1 MKLRPCTT
9 MVRALV
15 LLTEGT
21 EEMEFAIA
29 YDVLV
34 RAGIDAQSVYV
45 PAEGT
50 PNTPEAG
57 YVTAARGV
65 KIVPD
70 TTLAQLDDTPYD
82 AIVVPGGAGGANI
95 LSQDKAVLSML
106 KSTYDANKVVG
117 AICAGSLA
125 PLHAGIGLGG
135 PITSHPSV
143 KEQLQEGTSGGASL
157 TYSLCVRGKGGRR
170 RQEPH
175 HEPRP
180 GHVVRV
186 RARDRR
192 EAPGCRG
199 PCEGRGAHDA

>member
-1 MKLRPCTT
+1 MT
-9 MVRALV
+9 RALV
-15 LLTEGT
+15 LLAEGT

-34 RAGIDAQSVYV
+34 RAGVEVQSVYV

-50 PNTPEAG
+50 PNTPEPG

-70 TTLAQLDDTPYD
+70 TTLAQLDDTPFD

-95 LSQDKAVLSML
+95 LSQDKTVLSML
-106 KSTYDANKVVG
+106 KSAYDADKVVG

-125 PLHAGIGLGG
+125 PLHAKIGLGG

-143 KEQLQEGTSGGASL
+143 KEQLHEGASHTLLTSAYAYEDKAVVVAKSLVTSRGPGTSFVFALALVEKLMGP
-157 TYSLCVRGKGGRR
+157 
-170 RQEPH
+170 E
-175 HEPRP
+175 
-180 GHVVRV
+180 V
-186 RARDRR
+186 RAKVA
-192 EAPGCRG
+192 APMMLDERL
-199 PCEGRGAHDA
+199 

>member
-1 MKLRPCTT
+1 

-143 KEQLQEGTSGGASL
+143 KEQLQEAYAYEEKAVVVAKNLITSRGPGTSFVFALAIVEKLLGA
-157 TYSLCVRGKGGRR
+157 
-170 RQEPH
+170 EA
-175 HEPRP
+175 
-180 GHVVRV
+180 
-186 RARDRR
+186 RAKVA
-192 EAPGCRG
+192 APMMLDERL
-199 PCEGRGAHDA
+199 

>member
-1 MKLRPCTT
+1 MT
-9 MVRALV
+9 RALV
-15 LLTEGT
+15 LLAEGT

-34 RAGIDAQSVYV
+34 RAGVEVQSVYV

-50 PNTPEAG
+50 PNTPEPG

-70 TTLAQLDDTPYD
+70 TTLAQLDDTPFD

-95 LSQDKAVLSML
+95 LSQDKTVLSML
-106 KSTYDANKVVG
+106 KSAYDADKVVG

-125 PLHAGIGLGG
+125 PLHAKIGLGG

-143 KEQLQEGTSGGASL
+143 KEQLHEAYAYEDKAVVVAKNLVTSRGPGTSFVFALALVEKLMGP
-157 TYSLCVRGKGGRR
+157 
-170 RQEPH
+170 E
-175 HEPRP
+175 
-180 GHVVRV
+180 V
-186 RARDRR
+186 RAKVA
-192 EAPGCRG
+192 APMMLDERL
-199 PCEGRGAHDA
+199 